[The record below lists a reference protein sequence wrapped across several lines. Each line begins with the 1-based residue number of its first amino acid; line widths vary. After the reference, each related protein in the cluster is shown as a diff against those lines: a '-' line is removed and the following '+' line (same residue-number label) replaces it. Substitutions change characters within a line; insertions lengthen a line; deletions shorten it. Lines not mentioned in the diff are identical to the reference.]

1 MHTVELVNEAVSLA
15 TRAGYRVRTEW
26 LDGIAGGGC
35 EINGRRVVFLDL
47 AQGPVDQLAQLV
59 EALRNDPAVGS
70 LPMPHQLR
78 ELLKVRKS
86 A

>member
-1 MHTVELVNEAVSLA
+1 MHTVELIEEVVSLA
-15 TRAGYRVRTEW
+15 NRAGYRVRTEW
-26 LDGIAGGGC
+26 LDGIGGGRC
-35 EINGRRVVFLDL
+35 EINGRKVIFIDL
-47 AQGPVDQLAQLV
+47 ALGPVDQLAQLV
-59 EALRNDPAVGS
+59 EALRGDPAIES

>member
-1 MHTVELVNEAVSLA
+1 MHTVELIEEAVSLA

-26 LDGIAGGGC
+26 LDGVAGGGC
-35 EINGRRVVFLDL
+35 EINGRRIVFLDL

-59 EALRNDPAVGS
+59 EALRHDPAVAA
-70 LPMPHQLR
+70 LPMPYQLR
-78 ELLKVRKS
+78 ELLKLRKS

>member
-1 MHTVELVNEAVSLA
+1 MHTVELIEEAVSLA
-15 TRAGYRVRTEW
+15 TRAGYQIRTEW
-26 LDGIAGGGC
+26 LDGIGGGGC
-35 EINGRRVVFLDL
+35 EVAGRKVIFVDL
-47 AQGPVDQLAQLV
+47 AMGPVDQLTQLV
-59 EALRNDPAVGS
+59 ESLRSDPAAVS